1 MPSGNGAPSAGV
13 AGLGNEFRHDDG
25 IGPLVA
31 ARVADQARAVL
42 DIGPLAEPLDLLG
55 RWDGADLVVL
65 IDAVR
70 SGAAPGTIGLVDLE
84 AQLRNA
90 LDRDGSS
97 TASTHGISLARVFRL
112 ALAVGTA
119 PARVVVVGIEGVDFA
134 HGTGLSPAVAG
145 AVPHA
150 VDHVIELFEGLLA
163 CV

>member
-1 MPSGNGAPSAGV
+1 VPSGNGAPIAVV

-97 TASTHGISLARVFRL
+97 TRARTASAWHGCSDWPWRSVPPRPGWWWSASRGSISPTGRALARRS
-112 ALAVGTA
+112 
-119 PARVVVVGIEGVDFA
+119 R
-134 HGTGLSPAVAG
+134 
-145 AVPHA
+145 
-150 VDHVIELFEGLLA
+150 EL
-163 CV
+163 CPMRSTM